1 MQYTCDPSRMCPLK
15 SHRTPGPASDQ
26 NWATLQASEAW
37 KWSKRFGTSYLS
49 LSFFLHKGWGFN
61 LSSNKRCGTSL
72 LQGFLTL
79 NLGNPHSTMVVWLW
93 ILSVS
98 NYCTRISPSCDVMIH
113 PWKYGLSETC
123 HIQDCR
129 PSTAHIEGHNQQWL
143 LPNQWTTSG
152 RNWIWK
158 TSDLITRADTGQPG
172 NGEQWQRVSNT
183 LISTA
188 SSQCITISSQKD
200 HNVIMCHCSYFF
212 PLNIQG
218 NIHTTLYSI
227 HALLLNCLSPPQNSL
242 FYIYL
247 RGPSPSAWM
256 ILSKKPAFTG
266 ILGGKWLRLFDIYT
280 AAKYYINK

>member
-1 MQYTCDPSRMCPLK
+1 MHFHAIHVRSVAYVSSKKSQDPGSRK
-15 SHRTPGPASDQ
+15 WSD
-26 NWATLQASEAW
+26 WATLQASEAW

-49 LSFFLHKGWGFN
+49 LSLFLHKGWGFN

-158 TSDLITRADTGQPG
+158 TSDQITRADTGQPG

-218 NIHTTLYSI
+218 TSTRHCTQFMLCSWIVSARPKFVVLHISPGSKSICLDDTLKETCFHRHTRRKMIEAIWYLYS
-227 HALLLNCLSPPQNSL
+227 C
-242 FYIYL
+242 
-247 RGPSPSAWM
+247 
-256 ILSKKPAFTG
+256 
-266 ILGGKWLRLFDIYT
+266 
-280 AAKYYINK
+280 